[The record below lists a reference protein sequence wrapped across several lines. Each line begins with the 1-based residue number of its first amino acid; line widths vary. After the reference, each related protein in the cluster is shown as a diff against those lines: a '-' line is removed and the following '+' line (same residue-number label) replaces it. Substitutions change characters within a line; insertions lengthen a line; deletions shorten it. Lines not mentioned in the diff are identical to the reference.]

1 MKPVVIFDAN
11 PLYGLRTLSGAS
23 FGSLLALAR
32 LRVIRLVVPEVVVHE
47 LARQGAK
54 EFNDKHSKLRN
65 AVKELNDVIGAARS
79 VDVIARPSAAADGPE
94 PLERSAVYEALETF
108 LGGKR
113 VWIARYPEVS
123 VAELLERDLD
133 RRKPF
138 SETGKGFR
146 DALIWATIRDLCAE
160 EDPATPVLFV
170 TNNSDDFGA
179 SKTKM
184 ELHPHLRDE
193 LDADRSFTIVEDL
206 RAVTGHPLI
215 APLIES
221 LRTLDGREPA
231 RARIAEL
238 VNETLSDLSG
248 RDLVTVVGV
257 WDGDVISDSP
267 LPSALHDTGFNDIAP
282 DMETIAYDVL
292 RTGEGNERVVRVT
305 VEADCD
311 IEGYID
317 RSAYLEGGDFGF
329 TYVEEENRYVV
340 RAMERHRVR
349 FALSGSFSASSSE
362 ELALVVD
369 GVEEVEGR
377 GER

>member
-11 PLYGLRTLSGAS
+11 PLYGLRTLSGAG

-65 AVKELNDVIGAARS
+65 AVKELNDAIGAARS
-79 VDVIARPSAAADGPE
+79 VDVIARPGAAVDGPE
-94 PLERSAVYEALETF
+94 PLERTAVYEALVTF

-113 VWIARYPEVS
+113 VRIARYPEVS

-146 DALIWATIRDLCAE
+146 DALIWATIRELCAE
-160 EDPATPVLFV
+160 QNPETPVLFV
-170 TNNSDDFGA
+170 TNNSDDFWA

-193 LDADRSFTIVEDL
+193 LDADRSFTVVEDL
-206 RAVTGHPLI
+206 RAATGHPLI

-221 LRTLDGREPA
+221 LRTLDDRGPA

-238 VNETLSDLSG
+238 VDETLSDLSG

-267 LPSALHDTGFNDIAP
+267 LPSALHDTAFNDVAP
-282 DMETIAYDVL
+282 DLETIGYGVYLA
-292 RTGEGNERVVRVT
+292 GEGDERVVRVT
-305 VEADCD
+305 VEADCE

-349 FALSGSFSASSSE
+349 FALSGSFSGSSSE
-362 ELALVVD
+362 ELTLVVD
-369 GVEEVEGR
+369 GVEEVVKR

>member
-1 MKPVVIFDAN
+1 MRPVVIFDAN
-11 PLYGLRTLSGAS
+11 PLYGLRTLSGAD
-23 FGSLLALAR
+23 FASLLALAR
-32 LRVIRLVVPEVVVHE
+32 LRVIRLVVPDVVVRE

-65 AVKELNDVIGAARS
+65 AVKELNDVIDAARF
-79 VDVIARPSAAADGPE
+79 VDVIARPGAAASGPE
-94 PLERSAVYEALETF
+94 PLARSALYEALVTY
-108 LGGKR
+108 LGTKR
-113 VWIARYPEVS
+113 VRIARYPEMP
-123 VAELLERDLD
+123 VAELLEWDLD

-146 DALIWATIRDLCAE
+146 DALIWATIRALCAE
-160 EDPATPVLFV
+160 EDPESPVLFV
-170 TNNSDDFGA
+170 TKNSDDFWA
-179 SKTKM
+179 SKNKK

-193 LDADRSFTIVEDL
+193 LDTTQSFTIVEDL
-206 RAVTGHPLI
+206 QAATGHPLI

-221 LRTLDGREPA
+221 LRTLDGHEPA
-231 RARIAEL
+231 QARIAEL
-238 VNETLSDLSG
+238 VDETLSDLYG

-267 LPSALHDTGFNDIAP
+267 LPSALHDTAFNDIAP

-292 RTGEGNERVVRVT
+292 KTGEGDERVVRVT
-305 VEADCD
+305 VDADCD

-349 FALSGSFSASSSE
+349 FTLSGAFSESSSE
-362 ELALVVD
+362 EFVLVVD
-369 GVEEVEGR
+369 GVEEVGGP